1 MLRLQLPPGEFT
13 RALGALRRVFWQIAG
28 VSLVVNLLLLAPSL
42 YMLQTYDRVLMSRNE
57 GTLVML
63 TLLLAVGLV
72 FFLRA
77 ASKDR
82 TTTVE
87 VRSSRP
93 PLEVL
98 PALTGWLE
106 GRGWKPAGGD
116 PDRRHLVFR
125 AAVASS
131 PALAVLLSLLGG
143 VGAACLGLV
152 LRQLIPALAWWPL
165 LLALLGPL
173 AGAIYRRRA
182 QRAEELE
189 LRLLSHDGA
198 TGSELRLRAHR
209 DELIA
214 LELEMGPK
222 LGLFSDGSLL
232 SSPI

>member
-1 MLRLQLPPGEFT
+1 M
-13 RALGALRRVFWQIAG
+13 ASAG
-28 VSLVVNLLLLAPSL
+28 STLL
-42 YMLQTYDRVLMSRNE
+42 
-57 GTLVML
+57 L
-63 TLLLAVGLV
+63 TLLLAIGLV

-82 TTTVE
+82 TTVVD

-93 PLEVL
+93 ALEVL
-98 PALTGWLE
+98 AGLSGWLE
-106 GRGWKPAGGD
+106 QRGWQAVPEASD
-116 PDRRHLVFR
+116 PERRHLLFR
-125 AAVASS
+125 ARVAAS
-131 PALAVLLSLLGG
+131 PALAILLSLLGG
-143 VGAACLGLV
+143 LGAGCLGLV
-152 LRQLIPALAWWPL
+152 LRQLAPALGWWPL

-182 QRAEELE
+182 ERAEVLE

-214 LELEMGPK
+214 LEQAMGPK
-222 LGLFSDGSLL
+222 LGLFSNGSLL

>member
-1 MLRLQLPPGEFT
+1 MASTGST
-13 RALGALRRVFWQIAG
+13 
-28 VSLVVNLLLLAPSL
+28 LL
-42 YMLQTYDRVLMSRNE
+42 
-57 GTLVML
+57 L

-82 TTTVE
+82 TTVVD
-87 VRSSRP
+87 VRSSKP
-93 PLEVL
+93 AIEVL
-98 PALTGWLE
+98 SGLTVWLE
-106 GRGWKPAGGD
+106 QRGWQAVPEASD
-116 PDRRHLVFR
+116 PERRHLLFR
-125 AAVASS
+125 AQVAAS

-152 LRQLIPALAWWPL
+152 LRQLVPALGWWPL

-173 AGAIYRRRA
+173 AGTIYRKRA

-189 LRLLSHDGA
+189 LRLLSHDSA

-214 LELEMGPK
+214 LEQDMGPK